1 MREEIVIS
9 WAEWQMS
16 RAAKRANLVRLG
28 LDKPSR
34 RVTDFSSAGKRLRKA
49 FDGQR
54 APSFGPAD
62 FPPRDPEAHPP
73 TSPDRTLAL
82 SKGNLS

>member
-1 MREEIVIS
+1 MREEIVMT
-9 WAEWQMS
+9 WAEWQAS

-34 RVTDFSSAGKRLRKA
+34 RVTDFGTAGNRLRRV

-54 APSFGPAD
+54 VPSFESHENFKTG
-62 FPPRDPEAHPP
+62 E
-73 TSPDRTLAL
+73 S
-82 SKGNLS
+82 NQ

>member
-1 MREEIVIS
+1 MRKVIS
-9 WAEWQMS
+9 MSWSEWQES

-34 RVTDFSSAGKRLRKA
+34 RETDYGTSGRRLRKA

-54 APSFGPAD
+54 VPKFAV
-62 FPPRDPEAHPP
+62 
-73 TSPDRTLAL
+73 
-82 SKGNLS
+82 